1 MREIRNGCTQKSFS
15 RERKKWG
22 CECDLAL
29 RTVSSETYVIGWKWE
44 VHFSL
49 LPDYMLSSLSNVR
62 FFLLHLPLFTRYT
75 LPTLLFSFLFFSFPF
90 SPFGFLPPRPRTTIT
105 TSQAQT
111 HTHNQL
117 SLLSTLTLTT
127 GFTASLLIFRKGY
140 FPLNLSIIF
149 PP

>member
-90 SPFGFLPPRPRTTIT
+90 FS
-105 TSQAQT
+105 
-111 HTHNQL
+111 
-117 SLLSTLTLTT
+117 
-127 GFTASLLIFRKGY
+127 
-140 FPLNLSIIF
+140 FPLHQILKFGKWFSSLHHTLLGYLSIIAYHF
-149 PP
+149 HRYPVPTYQY